1 MFESIFTSTADN
13 SINIS
18 QAAISLG
25 ASIVIGVIIAIVY
38 MYISKKEGYQ
48 KNFIIGLLMLPA
60 VVSVV
65 ILLVGS
71 NVARAFSMAGAFAL
85 VRFRSAPGSAK
96 DISIVF
102 FTMAAGLA
110 CGLGYVTFA
119 AAFTAVMLL
128 LLILISALGFVDRNE
143 GRKQLKIVIPESL
156 NYNSV
161 FDDLFDS
168 FPFYDNATKDVEKK
182 LYGRKAAHMMKTDIK
197 EKSDGYELVMDLP
210 GFTKDEVQVTLENGY
225 LTVEAEKGLDKDE
238 KEKETGHYIRKERYA
253 GAMSRSFY
261 VGENV
266 EQEDVKAEFKHGI
279 LKLFVP
285 KKEAKPAVEKK
296 NHIAIEG

>member
-102 FTMAAGLA
+102 FTMAGLA

-161 FDDLFDS
+161 FDDLFDKYTS
-168 FPFYDNATKDVEKK
+168 ENRLNKV
-182 LYGRKAAHMMKTDIK
+182 KTTNM
-197 EKSDGYELVMDLP
+197 GTMYELTYEIRLKND
-210 GFTKDEVQVTLENGY
+210 D
-225 LTVEAEKGLDKDE
+225 AEKDFIDE
-238 KEKETGHYIRKERYA
+238 LRVRNGNLNI
-253 GAMSRSFY
+253 S
-261 VGENV
+261 VGIMPENSV
-266 EQEDVKAEFKHGI
+266 SA
-279 LKLFVP
+279 L
-285 KKEAKPAVEKK
+285 
-296 NHIAIEG
+296 N